1 MATNPELW
9 EVNQGKR
16 LLKRLKS
23 VGVKPGDE
31 LAFVLQALRT
41 SAATVEVA
49 KAKRDGKSPEESTGL
64 ALEAVARVKVVE
76 GSGHNGL
83 DVYRLLVENGA
94 APGRVKAELDKVLF
108 VAGIT
113 NGCPSELAPP
123 VESPDYEADRFPS
136 GHRENY

>member
-16 LLKRLKS
+16 LIKRLKS
-23 VGVKPGDE
+23 VGVTSGDE
-31 LAFVLQALRT
+31 LAFVVQALRT

-49 KAKRDGKSPEESTGL
+49 KAKRDGKTPEEST
-64 ALEAVARVKVVE
+64 AIAMEAVGRIKLVE
-76 GSGHNGL
+76 GTGHHGL

-113 NGCPSELAPP
+113 NGCPSEIAPS
-123 VESPDYEADRFPS
+123 VESPDYTADRFPS